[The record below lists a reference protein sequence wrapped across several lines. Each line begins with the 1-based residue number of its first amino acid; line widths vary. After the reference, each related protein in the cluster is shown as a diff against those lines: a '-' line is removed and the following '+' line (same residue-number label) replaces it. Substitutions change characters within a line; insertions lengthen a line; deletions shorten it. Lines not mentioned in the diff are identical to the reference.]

1 MQVGALPKLFVVP
14 PGHKASLG
22 KRQPDFTAKYKNEDE
37 AKPLFK
43 ENKEKIFELQRK
55 FYADG
60 TRALL
65 VVLQGMDTAGK
76 DGTIRHV
83 FGGIDPKGCEVT
95 SFKAPSRE
103 ERQHDFLWRIHEHI
117 PPKGSIGIFHRS
129 HYEDVLVPRVKN
141 LVPENIWQARYDQI
155 NDFEKMLTENGVL
168 ILKLFLHI
176 SKDEQKQRILK
187 RIENETKHWKLD
199 ENDIKERKFWN
210 DYFGAYEDLI
220 SNCSTE
226 WAPWYVIPGDH
237 KWFRN
242 LVISQILLDTF
253 EAMDLKYPKPSFD
266 VNTINLD

>member
-1 MQVGALPKLFVVP
+1 MASLQPVSVGALSKLFVVP
-14 PGHKASLG
+14 SGHRASLD
-22 KRQPDFTAKYKNEDE
+22 KRQSDFTLGYASEDE

-83 FGGIDPKGCEVT
+83 FGGINLKGCEVT
-95 SFKAPSRE
+95 SFKAPNE
-103 ERQHDFLWRIHEHI
+103 EEKQHDFLWRIHEHI

-155 NDFEKMLTENGVL
+155 NNFEKMLTENGVI

-187 RIENETKHWKLD
+187 
-199 ENDIKERKFWN
+199 
-210 DYFGAYEDLI
+210 
-220 SNCSTE
+220 
-226 WAPWYVIPGDH
+226 
-237 KWFRN
+237 
-242 LVISQILLDTF
+242 
-253 EAMDLKYPKPSFD
+253 
-266 VNTINLD
+266 